1 MMEELQLANENSEI
15 NIYDPH
21 DNFKC
26 NLVLRGHLESVYYLC
41 QLDDGILVSYS
52 FSYIHIWSITKDSYT
67 FIGVQDD
74 PNNLIYKIIKL
85 SKERFATCCLDEIIQ
100 IWNGKPPYN
109 LIEKV
114 KGHESVV
121 TSIIQLQ
128 NKEVL
133 VSASFDNTLL
143 FFDLDSYKNTNI
155 IDSILCSWNNSL
167 YQSDEAHLFIGG
179 YNQISV
185 YNINSNQ
192 IISII
197 EGTFGFVDSFISFGD
212 DCILYGCGDGSL
224 CVI

>member
-1 MMEELQLANENSEI
+1 MLKLIRQLFLLFLALLSL
-15 NIYDPH
+15 P
-21 DNFKC
+21 F
-26 NLVLRGHLESVYYLC
+26 
-41 QLDDGILVSYS
+41 GI
-52 FSYIHIWSITKDSYT
+52 
-67 FIGVQDD
+67 Q
-74 PNNLIYKIIKL
+74 
-85 SKERFATCCLDEIIQ
+85 
-100 IWNGKPPYN
+100 
-109 LIEKV
+109 
-114 KGHESVV
+114 
-121 TSIIQLQ
+121 
-128 NKEVL
+128 
-133 VSASFDNTLL
+133 FDNTLL

-197 EGTFGFVDSFISFGD
+197 EGTFGEVDSFISFGD